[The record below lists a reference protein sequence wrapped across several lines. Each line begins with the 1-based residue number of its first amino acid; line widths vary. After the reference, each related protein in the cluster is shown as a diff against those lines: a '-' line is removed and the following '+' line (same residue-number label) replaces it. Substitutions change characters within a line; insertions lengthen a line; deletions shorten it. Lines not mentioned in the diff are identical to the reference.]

1 MIYGQFLRFLLPLV
15 ITVVVQEL
23 SGQFLTGGM
32 ARVPQATET
41 LASYG
46 LAWGLV
52 SLLISPLTQVKQ
64 LGLVLVESRQA
75 FARVQLFV
83 VISGL
88 LLASVLGMLALSP
101 LGDWVIEDLHHV
113 NGSLGD
119 PVREALLWLA
129 PMPLI
134 RGLTLYH
141 AGLLLRIRRT
151 DLVSLAILVSIGA
164 SVAAVFGLLP
174 VSFIRERPILLPL
187 LVIYAG
193 ALSELAV
200 ILWGIARHALGAI
213 PAAGPEIRLPEVVRF
228 FWPLALIMVI
238 QGLSRPLINLYV
250 SRETDGAESL
260 ATLTVIYSLAHVLY
274 GWLNEIRSLPPAFRG
289 RDETLVPIFRFGVAC
304 GLVSFALMAALFWT
318 PAREFVLGNL
328 LGVNAELTA
337 RARVPLIIFSYFP
350 LTVMIRAYLHG
361 VGLLERRTRA
371 MAPSAFARVIAILV
385 VLVVAPAFGLNGA
398 TRGITALF
406 SGFVFETFVV
416 WLGIRGRNSIVAMS
430 QTGRPSAQP
439 GGPL

>member
-15 ITVVVQEL
+15 VTVVIQEL
-23 SGQFLTGGM
+23 SGQVLTGGM

-75 FARVQLFV
+75 FSRVQLFV
-83 VISGL
+83 LISGSL
-88 LLASVLGMLALSP
+88 LSGILFLLASSP

-113 NGSLGD
+113 EASLGV

-134 RGLTLYH
+134 RGITLYY

-151 DLVSLAILVSIGA
+151 DLVSLAILVSIAA

-174 VSFIRERPILLPL
+174 FTFIQQRPILLPL

-193 ALSELAV
+193 AISELGV
-200 ILWGIARHALGAI
+200 MLWGMVGRAWAMI
-213 PAAGPEIRLPEVVRF
+213 PERGPEIRLAEVLRF
-228 FWPLALIMVI
+228 FWPLALIMII
-238 QGLSRPLINLYV
+238 QGFSRPLINLYI
-250 SRETDGAESL
+250 SRESDGAESL

-274 GWLNEIRSLPPAFRG
+274 GWVNEIRSLPPAFKG
-289 RDETLVPIFRFGVAC
+289 RSETYAPILRFSVAC
-304 GLVSFALMAALFWT
+304 GLVSFGLMVALFWT
-318 PAREFVLGNL
+318 PVREYVLGNL
-328 LGVNAELTA
+328 LGIGAELTS
-337 RARVPLIIFSYFP
+337 RARVPLIIFTYFP
-350 LTVMIRAYLHG
+350 LTVMFRAYLHG
-361 VGLLERRTRA
+361 VGLVERKTRA
-371 MAPSAFARVIAILV
+371 MAPSAFARVAAILV
-385 VLVVAPAFGLNGA
+385 VLLVTPAFGLSGA
-398 TRGITALF
+398 TRGITALL
-406 SGFVFETFVV
+406 SGFVAETFAV
-416 WLGIRGRNSIVAMS
+416 WLGVRGLGRVAGMGKSS
-430 QTGRPSAQP
+430 QRPFAQP
-439 GGPL
+439 GDQ